1 MKVFPFIQAI
11 FYRRLGLFNELK
23 PIDEKKNDFHSL
35 LLTSKLP
42 GSSHIL
48 ESILKLREGSHVLKN
63 RKFWLKVTN
72 HFLYLNPVRLR
83 FYKLSCA
90 NLILNC
96 ILNDFKKI
104 NFSFLQFVFHSYF
117 QKILFYFLFVF
128 ALTHQ
133 TIEAQIQIG
142 GQYYSGLLWGENE
155 ILSPEYYN
163 NGSFLRTEQD
173 FILTAGRNWKG
184 DPPLSQGSFQFE
196 GKEILN
202 SGLFNNEAVSLLEKG
217 KTEDRLK
224 AITMLEE
231 GIRFD
236 PKFFPFRYNLGR
248 AYHLEKKYQKSII
261 QLEYASSEIPEY
273 YRTFIHLGTL
283 YEIMREPINA
293 TILWKKAVSLNKFH
307 TEALLL
313 LADHYIRTDLRN
325 RALIYIK
332 EAAKIDEQ
340 SPDARLGRARIELLS
355 SKDLYAY
362 RIFKNTELVD
372 DLGQKKQYNKKF
384 HFYYAETA
392 SKVGD
397 YVTAADQYE
406 QLLKYP
412 NDPFFSEFSYKVI
425 ERRRDLAQRFAEIKS
440 LEEENKNE

>member
-1 MKVFPFIQAI
+1 M
-11 FYRRLGLFNELK
+11 
-23 PIDEKKNDFHSL
+23 
-35 LLTSKLP
+35 
-42 GSSHIL
+42 
-48 ESILKLREGSHVLKN
+48 VLVD
-63 RKFWLKVTN
+63 RCS
-72 HFLYLNPVRLR
+72 LNP
-83 FYKLSCA
+83 
-90 NLILNC
+90 
-96 ILNDFKKI
+96 
-104 NFSFLQFVFHSYF
+104 
-117 QKILFYFLFVF
+117 FYFLCRKILCPFLSLLSYLPLLILVF
-128 ALTHQ
+128 TDKSV
-133 TIEAQIQIG
+133 EAQIQIG

-155 ILSPEYYN
+155 ILSSEYYN
-163 NGSFLRTEQD
+163 DGSFLRTDQD
-173 FILTAGRNWKG
+173 FILAAGRNWKG
-184 DPPLSQGSFQFE
+184 DPPPSRGSFLFE
-196 GKEILN
+196 KKEIYN

-217 KTEDRLK
+217 KTEDRLR
-224 AITMLEE
+224 AISMLEE
-231 GIRFD
+231 GVRFD

-261 QLEYASSEIPEY
+261 QFEYASAEIPEY

-283 YEIMREPINA
+283 YEIIREPINA

-313 LADHYIRTDLRN
+313 LADHYIRTDLKN

-340 SPDARLGRARIELLS
+340 SPDARMGRARIELLS

-362 RIFKNTELVD
+362 KIFKNTELVD

-384 HFYYAETA
+384 HFFYAETA

-425 ERRRDLAQRFAEIKS
+425 ERRRDLAKRFAEIKS
-440 LEEENKNE
+440 MEEENKTE